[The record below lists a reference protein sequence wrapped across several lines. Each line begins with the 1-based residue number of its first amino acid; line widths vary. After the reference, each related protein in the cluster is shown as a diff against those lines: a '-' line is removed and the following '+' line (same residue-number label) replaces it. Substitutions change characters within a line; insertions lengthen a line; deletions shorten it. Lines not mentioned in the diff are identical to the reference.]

1 MALTCRTIYNRMAM
15 DTSSQTTNS
24 PGTQPQIPAPDA
36 NQDVEKNKDLAAFS
50 YVYVMSVVLFFLKG
64 SESPFIR
71 YHSRQAMILFVLAI
85 IVWYVPILGSFLELV
100 LLGAMVYGFF
110 NAAQG
115 LRKDVWLIGPL
126 SRGEMSLRQ
135 AWKQLVEACVRM
147 LHAFRSGMS
156 NEKKKTA
163 DPLANV
169 TSPSTIP
176 TDAKI

>member
-1 MALTCRTIYNRMAM
+1 M

-24 PGTQPQIPAPDA
+24 LGTQPQNPSPDV

-50 YVYVMSVVLFFLKG
+50 YVYVMSVVLYVLKG
-64 SESPFIR
+64 KESPFIR

-85 IVWYVPILGSFLELV
+85 IVWFVPVIGSFLELV

-115 LRKDVWLIGPL
+115 LRNDVWLIGPL

-135 AWKQLVEACVRM
+135 AWKQLVEASVRM

-156 NEKKKTA
+156 DGKKNPT
-163 DPLANV
+163 DPLANPAV
-169 TSPSTIP
+169 PSTIP
-176 TDAKI
+176 PDAKI